1 MTFKVG
7 DKVRRKEGYR
17 FSGGWNHG
25 DGVFTV
31 DEVDGPCVRL
41 RETRVLWDLDRF
53 ELVEPVA
60 DKFVPDGLN
69 PGSGRFE
76 TVYEPAKPLGT
87 LTAWS
92 DAEIGPFDVQVA
104 SKTDLSAVDT
114 LNRLWFNDPVGQK
127 LNQIA
132 IEYKESPDMT
142 DDQLVQK
149 IMDELQAMPGVEKI
163 LLSWKTRP
171 NGIAWDRN

>member
-41 RETRVLWDLDRF
+41 RETRVLWDLD
-53 ELVEPVA
+53 
-60 DKFVPDGLN
+60 
-69 PGSGRFE
+69 RFE